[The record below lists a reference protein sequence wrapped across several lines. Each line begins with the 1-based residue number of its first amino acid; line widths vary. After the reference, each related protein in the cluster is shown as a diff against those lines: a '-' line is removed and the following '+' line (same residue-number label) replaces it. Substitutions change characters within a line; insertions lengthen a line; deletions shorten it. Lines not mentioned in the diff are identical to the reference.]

1 MCRNRSYDC
10 QWLAERASNPRV
22 RDILLDM
29 ARTWTRLALE
39 AEEWRRDNSPKSRL
53 AKKDAT
59 KDRFR
64 SLVRNP
70 SRPLDQQLDGSPIS
84 TKTNGGI
91 MKKAKKR
98 AKSKSSSKR
107 RVRSK
112 KSSKRVAAKSK
123 TRKRTKTK
131 RPTKSKKSSL
141 PNTSK
146 LKRVAKEAA
155 VAAGVAALGTALSA
169 MEPQRKGAEKDDTS
183 KN

>member
-70 SRPLDQQLDGSPIS
+70 SRPLDQQLDGIEWGNHE
-84 TKTNGGI
+84 KG
-91 MKKAKKR
+91 
-98 AKSKSSSKR
+98 
-107 RVRSK
+107 
-112 KSSKRVAAKSK
+112 
-123 TRKRTKTK
+123 
-131 RPTKSKKSSL
+131 
-141 PNTSK
+141 
-146 LKRVAKEAA
+146 KEARQIQEFIE
-155 VAAGVAALGTALSA
+155 T
-169 MEPQRKGAEKDDTS
+169 TS
-183 KN
+183 